1 MQPNEN
7 NQSTSSISLKLALD
21 DDDKQVHL
29 NAVKDG
35 ILSKKTKGK

>member
-21 DDDKQVHL
+21 DDDKQS
-29 NAVKDG
+29 AIEG
-35 ILSKKTKGK
+35 SEEWYTFKKTKGK